1 MIHEERAPSAAAIVD
16 SIAATVSA
24 QTDLERRIGALV
36 RGVAAEMLAASNDQ
50 NVQRLA
56 RALDAAAPSLVDA
69 VTAPAKV

>member
-1 MIHEERAPSAAAIVD
+1 MIHEERAPTVAAIVD

-24 QTDLERRIGALV
+24 QTDIERRIGALV